1 MQSGVIRRNF
11 WVVLAIF
18 GIFFCLCLKKRE
30 NWVVCL
36 TFSGFT
42 VKLKGLLEAS
52 FPGGNCIG
60 SVLLFRD
67 EKLIWQT
74 K

>member
-1 MQSGVIRRNF
+1 MGFGGYFGGFGVF
-11 WVVLAIF
+11 F
-18 GIFFCLCLKKRE
+18 GLRLKKRE

-36 TFSGFT
+36 TFSCFWG
-42 VKLKGLLEAS
+42 KLEGMLQAS

-67 EKLIWQT
+67 EKYIWQ
-74 K
+74 KK